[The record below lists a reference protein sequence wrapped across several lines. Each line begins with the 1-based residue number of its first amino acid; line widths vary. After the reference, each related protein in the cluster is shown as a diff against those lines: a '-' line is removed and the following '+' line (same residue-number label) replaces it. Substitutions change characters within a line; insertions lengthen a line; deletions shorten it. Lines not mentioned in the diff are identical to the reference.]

1 MEPDRFTP
9 EVRRTKGARD
19 AAMLTHE
26 AKMMKDARAAR
37 SNIVRGRMRR

>member
-19 AAMLTHE
+19 AAMLARE
-26 AKMMKDARAAR
+26 ARRMKDARAAH
-37 SNIVRGRMRR
+37 SNIVRGHKRR